1 VIARDGAPEIDSG
14 RASSR
19 NNLPP
24 TSGAEAGGRKYHIHQ
39 FINALQNFFHPLNE
53 AGLRFT
59 VFLTV
64 NSRCQ
69 VN

>member
-24 TSGAEAGGRKYHIHQ
+24 TSGAEAGSRKYHIHQ
-39 FINALQNFFHPLNE
+39 FINALQNFFHPSGQLM
-53 AGLRFT
+53 AP
-59 VFLTV
+59 
-64 NSRCQ
+64 
-69 VN
+69 